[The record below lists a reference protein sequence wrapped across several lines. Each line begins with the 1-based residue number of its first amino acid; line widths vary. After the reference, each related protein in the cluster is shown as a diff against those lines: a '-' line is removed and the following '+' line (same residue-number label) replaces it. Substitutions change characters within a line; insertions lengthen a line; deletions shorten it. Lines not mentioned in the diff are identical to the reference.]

1 MDIKNI
7 NGMYSY
13 RLRGVEDMNTNNKV
27 KPSVVVASAIVTT
40 VGMGSI
46 KLASL
51 ALKAVVTVIISL

>member
-1 MDIKNI
+1 
-7 NGMYSY
+7 
-13 RLRGVEDMNTNNKV
+13 MNTNNKV

-51 ALKAVVTVIISL
+51 ALKAVVTIIISL